1 MSTRHEVKYLLVGNS
16 AGGIG
21 AAEAIRN
28 VDPRGAIT
36 IVSDEPYPAYS
47 RPLISEYL
55 AGTAT
60 LEKMLFRPPGFYEK
74 NGIRTV
80 LGTAVTKLDTRRHT
94 ADLADGATIAWDKL
108 LLATGG
114 TPIIPPTDGM
124 KSTGVFSFTTL
135 DDAKAISR
143 YIKKGQRAVVIGG
156 GLIGVSVTEALVR
169 RGLRVT
175 IVEMKDRILNTI
187 LDETAS
193 AMATEVLEKHEVK
206 IITNHTVAE
215 INSEFTTDRVH
226 AVTLDDSRGLSCEA
240 VIVAIGVRPRTDLA
254 AETGLKI
261 NRGIVV
267 DLAMRTSHPDVYAC
281 GDAAEAHDFIYGQ
294 NRVTPIWPTAYLG
307 GRVAGLNMAGAVAEY
322 HGGTAMNSIKYF
334 GMSITSA
341 GMSVPADP
349 TCECVQ
355 SRKGDVYRKVILK
368 DGRLTGL
375 LYAGD
380 IDASGIVYGLMKD
393 RIDVSGFKDVLV
405 KDGFG
410 FLSLP
415 EKLWRE
421 RLAGAFKKNESVAG
435 VGKAEALR

>member
-1 MSTRHEVKYLLVGNS
+1 MKSRHDVRYLLVGNS

-21 AAEAIRN
+21 AAEAIRS
-28 VDPRGAIT
+28 VDTRGDIT

-55 AGTAT
+55 AGQTT
-60 LEKMLFRPPGFYEK
+60 LEKMLFRPADFYGK
-74 NGIRTV
+74 HGIRTL
-80 LGTAVTKLDTRRHT
+80 LGEAVTKLDTRQHT
-94 ADLADGATIAWDKL
+94 AELANGATIGWDKL

-114 TPIIPPTDGM
+114 TPIIPPTEGM

-135 DDAKAISR
+135 DDAKAVGR

-169 RGLRVT
+169 RGVRVT

-193 AMATEVLEKHEVK
+193 AMAADVLEKHEVK
-206 IITNHTVAE
+206 IITNHTVTE
-215 INSEFTTDRVH
+215 INSEFTTERVH
-226 AVTLDDSRGLSCEA
+226 AVTLDDSRGLSCES

-254 AETGLKI
+254 AASGLKV

-281 GDAAEAHDFIYGQ
+281 GDAAEAYDFVYGQ

-307 GRVAGLNMAGAVAEY
+307 GRVAGLNMAGATAEY

-334 GMSITSA
+334 GMAITAA
-341 GMSVPADP
+341 GMSVAPD
-349 TCECVQ
+349 TTYQ
-355 SRKGDVYRKVILK
+355 SVRHRKGDVYRKVILK

-375 LYAGD
+375 LCAGD
-380 IDASGIVYGLMKD
+380 IEASGIIFGLMKD

-405 KDGFG
+405 ADGFG

-421 RLAGAFKKNESVAG
+421 RLAGAFKKNEPGATAG
-435 VGKAEALR
+435 KVEALR